1 MNPLIEQVLTGNID
15 MEQFLKKLQDDP
27 ELQEYIRRLVP
38 EEAKEDPSHVFW
50 KSVSYPSVKRDHFD
64 YYRFIFRMANSDL
77 WASHPDGRIGKYL
90 NIFSLLKK
98 AYLYYYPDIVCTR
111 RYEDVFDV
119 YLDAVGDC
127 FEGPEVCALVEQI
140 ILDTM
145 QLSAKSK
152 RVKQARTVLRDVFHI
167 ESSKRPRWIQGPEWP
182 MGSRVCRPKEG
193 RGNRGLHISG
203 RGHRGYTNHKAILL
217 ITRRTRKP
225 KRQSLR
231 GSQDKGE
238 CK

>member
-77 WASHPDGRIGKYL
+77 WASHPDIRIGKYL

-152 RVKQARTVLRDVFHI
+152 RVKQAH
-167 ESSKRPRWIQGPEWP
+167 RPARCFPYRRQQASALDSGAGMADRKPQP
-182 MGSRVCRPKEG
+182 YAVYRPKEG

-231 GSQDKGE
+231 G
-238 CK
+238 CL

>member
-1 MNPLIEQVLTGNID
+1 MNPLVEQGLTGNID

-140 ILDTM
+140 ILDAM
-145 QLSAKSK
+145 QLSAKTK

-167 ESSKRPRWIQGPEWP
+167 EGSKRPRWIQGPEWP
-182 MGSRVCRPKEG
+182 IGSRSPMQFTGQKKAGETVD
-193 RGNRGLHISG
+193 
-203 RGHRGYTNHKAILL
+203 YTF
-217 ITRRTRKP
+217 
-225 KRQSLR
+225 
-231 GSQDKGE
+231 QDVDTGDIRIIKQYY
-238 CK
+238 

>member
-1 MNPLIEQVLTGNID
+1 MNPLVEQVLTGNID

-64 YYRFIFRMANSDL
+64 YYRFIFRMANSDI

-140 ILDTM
+140 ILDAM
-145 QLSAKSK
+145 QLSAKTK

-167 ESSKRPRWIQGPEWP
+167 EGSKRPRWIQGPEWP
-182 MGSRVCRPKEG
+182 IGSRSPMQFTGQKKAGETVD
-193 RGNRGLHISG
+193 
-203 RGHRGYTNHKAILL
+203 YTF
-217 ITRRTRKP
+217 
-225 KRQSLR
+225 
-231 GSQDKGE
+231 QDVDTGDIRIIKQYY
-238 CK
+238 

>member
-50 KSVSYPSVKRDHFD
+50 KSVSYQSVKRDHFD

-77 WASHPDGRIGKYL
+77 WASHPDGRIGKHF

-98 AYLYYYPDIVCTR
+98 AYLYYHPDIVCTR
-111 RYEDVFDV
+111 RYEDVFDA

-127 FEGPEVCALVEQI
+127 FEGSEVCALVEQI

-152 RVKQARTVLRDVFHI
+152 RVKQARTAIHDVFHI

-182 MGSRVCRPKEG
+182 MGSRSPMQFVGQKKVEETVD
-193 RGNRGLHISG
+193 
-203 RGHRGYTNHKAILL
+203 YTFQDVDTGDI
-217 ITRRTRKP
+217 RTIK
-225 KRQSLR
+225 QYY
-231 GSQDKGE
+231 
-238 CK
+238 

>member
-77 WASHPDGRIGKYL
+77 WASHPDIRIGKYL

-182 MGSRVCRPKEG
+182 MGSRSLMQFVGPKKEG

-203 RGHRGYTNHKAILL
+203 RGHREYTNHKAILL

-231 GSQDKGE
+231 G
-238 CK
+238 CL

>member
-64 YYRFIFRMANSDL
+64 YSRFIFRMANSDL
-77 WASHPDGRIGKYL
+77 WASHPDIRIGKYL

-140 ILDTM
+140 ILDAM
-145 QLSAKSK
+145 QLSAKTK

-167 ESSKRPRWIQGPEWP
+167 EGSKRPRWIQGPEWP
-182 MGSRVCRPKEG
+182 IGG
-193 RGNRGLHISG
+193 RSPMQFTGQKKAGETVD
-203 RGHRGYTNHKAILL
+203 YTFQDVDTGDI
-217 ITRRTRKP
+217 RTI
-225 KRQSLR
+225 RQYY
-231 GSQDKGE
+231 
-238 CK
+238 

>member
-1 MNPLIEQVLTGNID
+1 MNPLVEQVLTGNID

-140 ILDTM
+140 ILDAM
-145 QLSAKSK
+145 QLSAKTK

-167 ESSKRPRWIQGPEWP
+167 EGSKRPRWIQGPEWP
-182 MGSRVCRPKEG
+182 IGSRSPMQFTGQKKAGETVD
-193 RGNRGLHISG
+193 
-203 RGHRGYTNHKAILL
+203 YTFQDVDTGDI
-217 ITRRTRKP
+217 RTI
-225 KRQSLR
+225 RQYY
-231 GSQDKGE
+231 
-238 CK
+238 

>member
-77 WASHPDGRIGKYL
+77 WASHPDIRIWKYL

-140 ILDTM
+140 ILDAM
-145 QLSAKSK
+145 QLSAKTK

-167 ESSKRPRWIQGPEWP
+167 EGSKRPRWIQGPEWP
-182 MGSRVCRPKEG
+182 IGSRSPMQFTGQKKAGETVD
-193 RGNRGLHISG
+193 
-203 RGHRGYTNHKAILL
+203 YTFQDVDTGDI
-217 ITRRTRKP
+217 RTI
-225 KRQSLR
+225 RQYY
-231 GSQDKGE
+231 
-238 CK
+238 

>member
-1 MNPLIEQVLTGNID
+1 MNPLVEQVLTGNID

-140 ILDTM
+140 ILDAM
-145 QLSAKSK
+145 QLSAKTK

-167 ESSKRPRWIQGPEWP
+167 EGSKRPRWIQGPEWP
-182 MGSRVCRPKEG
+182 IGSRSPMQFTGQKKAGETVDYTFQDVDT
-193 RGNRGLHISG
+193 GNIRIIKQ
-203 RGHRGYTNHKAILL
+203 YY
-217 ITRRTRKP
+217 
-225 KRQSLR
+225 
-231 GSQDKGE
+231 
-238 CK
+238 

>member
-1 MNPLIEQVLTGNID
+1 MNPLVEQVLTGNID

-140 ILDTM
+140 ILDAM
-145 QLSAKSK
+145 QLSAKTK

-167 ESSKRPRWIQGPEWP
+167 EGSKRPRWIQGPEWP
-182 MGSRVCRPKEG
+182 IGSRSPMQFTGQKKAGETVD
-193 RGNRGLHISG
+193 
-203 RGHRGYTNHKAILL
+203 YTF
-217 ITRRTRKP
+217 
-225 KRQSLR
+225 
-231 GSQDKGE
+231 QDVDTGDIRIIKQYY
-238 CK
+238 

>member
-1 MNPLIEQVLTGNID
+1 MNPLVEQVLTGNID

-119 YLDAVGDC
+119 YLDAVGDY

-140 ILDTM
+140 ILDAM
-145 QLSAKSK
+145 QLSAKTK

-167 ESSKRPRWIQGPEWP
+167 EGSKRPRWIQGPEWP
-182 MGSRVCRPKEG
+182 IGSRSPMQFTGQKKVEETVD
-193 RGNRGLHISG
+193 
-203 RGHRGYTNHKAILL
+203 YTFQDVDTGDI
-217 ITRRTRKP
+217 RTI
-225 KRQSLR
+225 RQYY
-231 GSQDKGE
+231 
-238 CK
+238 

>member
-1 MNPLIEQVLTGNID
+1 MNPLVEQVLTGNID

-77 WASHPDGRIGKYL
+77 WASHPDIRIGKYL

-127 FEGPEVCALVEQI
+127 FEGPEVCARVEQI

-167 ESSKRPRWIQGPEWP
+167 EGSKRPRWIQGPEWP
-182 MGSRVCRPKEG
+182 IGSRSPMQFTGQKKAGETVD
-193 RGNRGLHISG
+193 
-203 RGHRGYTNHKAILL
+203 YTFQDVDTGDI
-217 ITRRTRKP
+217 RTI
-225 KRQSLR
+225 RQYY
-231 GSQDKGE
+231 
-238 CK
+238 

>member
-1 MNPLIEQVLTGNID
+1 MNRLIEQVLTGNID
-15 MEQFLKKLQDDP
+15 MEQFLKRLQDDP

-38 EEAKEDPSHVFW
+38 EAAKEDPSHVFW
-50 KSVSYPSVKRDHFD
+50 KSVSYQSVKRDHFD

-98 AYLYYYPDIVCTR
+98 AYLYYHPDIVCTR

-145 QLSAKSK
+145 QLSAKTK
-152 RVKQARTVLRDVFHI
+152 RVKQARTVIHDVFHI

-182 MGSRVCRPKEG
+182 MGSCSPMQFVGQKKDGEVV
-193 RGNRGLHISG
+193 N
-203 RGHRGYTNHKAILL
+203 YTFRDVD
-217 ITRRTRKP
+217 T
-225 KRQSLR
+225 
-231 GSQDKGE
+231 GE
-238 CK
+238 TKNIKQYY